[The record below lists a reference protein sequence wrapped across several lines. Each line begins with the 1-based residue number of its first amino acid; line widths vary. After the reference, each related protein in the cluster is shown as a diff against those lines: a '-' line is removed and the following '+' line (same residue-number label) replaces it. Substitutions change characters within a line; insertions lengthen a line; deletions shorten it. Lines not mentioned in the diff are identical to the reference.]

1 MWMEK
6 AKQLYTTLVDF
17 IDEIE
22 LNYDDED
29 DEYSVNPGCD
39 ADFDRD
45 FLSIIDALKGDLE
58 YYIET

>member
-1 MWMEK
+1 MWQEK
-6 AKQLYTTLVDF
+6 AKQLYNALVDF

-29 DEYSVNPGCD
+29 DEYSVNPGYD

-45 FLSIIDALKGDLE
+45 FLSTIDVLKSDLE
-58 YYIET
+58 YYIQ

>member
-1 MWMEK
+1 MWKGK
-6 AKQLYTTLVDF
+6 AKRLYKALVDF

-29 DEYSVNPGCD
+29 DEYSVNPGYD

-45 FLSIIDALKGDLE
+45 FLSTIDALKGDLE
-58 YYIET
+58 YYIQ